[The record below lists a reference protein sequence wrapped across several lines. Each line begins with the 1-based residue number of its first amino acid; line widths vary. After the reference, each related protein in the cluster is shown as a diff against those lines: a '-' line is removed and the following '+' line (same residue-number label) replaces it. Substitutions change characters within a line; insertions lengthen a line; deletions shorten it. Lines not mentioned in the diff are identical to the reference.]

1 MKRRIINAVI
11 TKKFNEWTGTIE
23 DEAVRK
29 LVEKNTIITGGC
41 IASMINGEEV
51 KDYDV
56 YFTNQETVLAVARYY
71 IDKFKAAKPTG
82 PDIKIYQGTD
92 FTSEDSTL
100 RKRIKELEALPDD
113 DPGRDKDLYDFYFY
127 HKDFSD
133 PGRVYL
139 YIGSCGIAA
148 EKNLGEILED
158 SENPLDE
165 SLEDPEKKEKY
176 RPVFF
181 SSNAITLSNKI
192 QIVTRFYG
200 DAAEIHKNFDY
211 LHATN
216 YWESTTGKV
225 ELKIEAMEAVHNK
238 ELIYVGSKYPVC
250 SLFRMRKFISRGF
263 TISAGEIL
271 KIAMNINEFDLT
283 KIPVLRDQL
292 IGVDSTYFNSLI
304 EGLKNKEDGQ
314 VNRNYVTELINR
326 MYN

>member
-11 TKKFNEWTGTIE
+11 AKKFNEWTVTIE
-23 DEAVRK
+23 DDAVRK

-56 YFTNQETVLAVARYY
+56 YFINQETVLAVARYY

-82 PDIKIYQGTD
+82 PDIKIYLGTD
-92 FTSEDSTL
+92 FTSEESTL
-100 RKRIKELEALPDD
+100 RKQVKELEALPDD
-113 DPGRDKDLYDFYFY
+113 DPAKDKKLLDFYFY

-139 YIGSCGIAA
+139 YIASVGIAA
-148 EKNLGEILED
+148 EKDLDDIMED

-216 YWESTTGKV
+216 YWTSATGQV
-225 ELKIEAMEAVHNK
+225 EFNMAAYEACHNK

-250 SLFRMRKFISRGF
+250 SLFRMRKFLSRGF

-271 KIAMNINEFDLT
+271 KVAMNINEFNLT

-292 IGVDSTYFNSLI
+292 IGVDSAYFNSLI
-304 EGLKNKEDGQ
+304 EALKNKQDGQ
-314 VNRNYVTELINR
+314 VNRSYVTELINR

>member
-11 TKKFNEWTGTIE
+11 TKKFNEWTSSIE
-23 DEAVRK
+23 DEAVRN
-29 LVEKNTIITGGC
+29 LVAKNTIITGGC

-82 PDIKIYQGTD
+82 PKIEIYQGAD
-92 FTSEDSTL
+92 FASEESAL
-100 RKRIKELEALPDD
+100 RKRIKEIEALAGD
-113 DPGRDKDLYDFYFY
+113 DPDRDDDLYDFYCFN
-127 HKDFSD
+127 KDCGD
-133 PGRVYL
+133 LGRVYL
-139 YIGSCGIAA
+139 YIKSCGIAA
-148 EKNLGEILED
+148 ERDMGEILED
-158 SENPLDE
+158 SENSLDE

-181 SSNAITLSNKI
+181 SSNAITLSDKI

-200 DAAEIHKNFDY
+200 NAAEIHENFDY

-216 YWESTTGKV
+216 YWESASGKV

-238 ELIYVGSKYPVC
+238 ELIYIGSKYPVC

-283 KIPVLRDQL
+283 NIPVLRDQL
-292 IGVDSTYFNSLI
+292 IGVDSAYFNSLI
-304 EGLKNKEDGQ
+304 DELKNKRDGQ
-314 VNRNYVTELINR
+314 ANRNYVTGLINR

>member
-1 MKRRIINAVI
+1 MKRKIINAII
-11 TKKFNEWTGTIE
+11 TKKFSEWTATIE
-23 DEAVRK
+23 DAEVKK

-56 YFTNQETVLAVARYY
+56 YFTNQETVLATARYY
-71 IDKFKAAKPTG
+71 IGKFKTAKPDG
-82 PDIKIYQGTD
+82 PDIKIYLGTD
-92 FTSEDSTL
+92 FTQENSAL
-100 RKRIKELEALPDD
+100 RKRIEEIGALPDD
-113 DPGRDKDLYDFYFY
+113 DPGKDKELLDFYFY
-127 HKDFSD
+127 HKDFND
-133 PGRVYL
+133 PERVYL
-139 YIGSCGIAA
+139 YIQSLGIAT
-148 EKNLGEILED
+148 ETEIMDD

-216 YWESTTGKV
+216 YWTSEKGQV
-225 ELKIEAMEAVHNK
+225 ELDLAAYEACHNK

-271 KIAMNINEFDLT
+271 KIAMNINEFNMT

-292 IGVDSTYFNSLI
+292 IGVDSAYFNSLI
-304 EGLKNKEDGQ
+304 EGLKHKDDGI

>member
-1 MKRRIINAVI
+1 M
-11 TKKFNEWTGTIE
+11 
-23 DEAVRK
+23 
-29 LVEKNTIITGGC
+29 
-41 IASMINGEEV
+41 

-71 IDKFKAAKPTG
+71 IDKFKTAKPTD
-82 PDIKIYQGTD
+82 PDIKIYLGTD
-92 FTSEDSTL
+92 FTSEETAL
-100 RKRIKELEALPDD
+100 RKRVNEIKALPDD
-113 DPGRDKDLYDFYFY
+113 DPGKDKELLDFYFY

-139 YIGSCGIAA
+139 YIASVGIAA
-148 EKNLGEILED
+148 EKSLDEIMED

-192 QIVTRFYG
+192 QIVTLFYG
-200 DAAEIHKNFDY
+200 DAVEIHKNFDY
-211 LHATN
+211 LHAAN
-216 YWESTTGKV
+216 YWVSDTGKV

-250 SLFRMRKFISRGF
+250 SLFRMRKFLSRGF
-263 TISAGEIL
+263 TVSAGEIL

-292 IGVDSTYFNSLI
+292 IGVDSAYFNSLI
-304 EGLKNKEDGQ
+304 EGLKNKQDGQ

>member
-11 TKKFNEWTGTIE
+11 TKKFNEWTATIE

-29 LVEKNTIITGGC
+29 LVEKNTTITGGC

-71 IDKFKAAKPTG
+71 IDKFKTAKPTG
-82 PDIKIYQGTD
+82 PDIKIYLGTD
-92 FTSEDSTL
+92 FTQDDSAL
-100 RKRIKELEALPDD
+100 RKRVKEIEALQDD
-113 DPGRDKDLYDFYFY
+113 DPEKDQELLDFYAY

-133 PGRVYL
+133 PGRVFL
-139 YIGSCGIAA
+139 YIKSCGIAA
-148 EKNLGEILED
+148 EKDLSEIMED

-181 SSNAITLSNKI
+181 SSNAITLSDKV

-216 YWESTTGKV
+216 YWVSDPGKV
-225 ELKIEAMEAVHNK
+225 EIKIEALEAVHNK

-263 TISAGEIL
+263 TISASEIL

-292 IGVDSTYFNSLI
+292 IGVDSAYFNSLI
-304 EGLKNKEDGQ
+304 EALKEKKDGWI
-314 VNRNYVTELINR
+314 NRNYVTELINR

>member
-11 TKKFNEWTGTIE
+11 TKKFNEWTATIE
-23 DEAVRK
+23 DEAARK

-71 IDKFKAAKPTG
+71 IEKFKTAKPLG
-82 PDIKIYQGTD
+82 PNIQIFIGND
-92 FTSEDSTL
+92 FTNESSEF
-100 RKRIKELEALPDD
+100 RRQIKRIEELPDD
-113 DPGRDKDLYDFYFY
+113 DPEKDLGLLEFYND
-127 HKDFSD
+127 HKDYEE

-139 YIGSCGIAA
+139 YINSSGIAA
-148 EKNLGEILED
+148 EKPLGELMDD

-165 SLEDPEKKEKY
+165 LLEDPEKKEKY

-216 YWESTTGKV
+216 YWVSNPGKV
-225 ELKIEAMEAVHNK
+225 EIKIEALEAVHNK

-292 IGVDSTYFNSLI
+292 IGVDSAYFNALI
-304 EGLKNKEDGQ
+304 EALKEKKDGWI
-314 VNRNYVTELINR
+314 NRNYLTELINR

>member
-1 MKRRIINAVI
+1 
-11 TKKFNEWTGTIE
+11 
-23 DEAVRK
+23 
-29 LVEKNTIITGGC
+29 VEKNTIITGGC
-41 IASMINGEEV
+41 IASMVNNDEV

-56 YFTNQETVLAVARYY
+56 YFTNQETVLSAAHYY

-82 PDIKIYQGTD
+82 PDIKVYLGSD
-92 FTSEDSTL
+92 FTQEDSAL
-100 RKRIKELEALPDD
+100 RKRIKEIEDLPDD
-113 DPGRDKDLYDFYFY
+113 DETKDVELLDFYND
-127 HKDFSD
+127 HKDVND

-139 YIGSCGIAA
+139 YIKSVGIAA
-148 EKNLGEILED
+148 EKGLDEILED

-192 QIVTRFYG
+192 QMVTRFYG
-200 DAAEIHKNFDY
+200 SPEEIHKNFDY

-216 YWESTTGKV
+216 YWTSAEKKV
-225 ELKIEAMEAVHNK
+225 EFKIEALEACHNK

-263 TISAGEIL
+263 TIGAGEIL

-292 IGVDSTYFNSLI
+292 IGVDSAYFNSLI
-304 EGLKNKEDGQ
+304 EALKEKKDGWI
-314 VNRNYVTELINR
+314 NRNYVTELINR